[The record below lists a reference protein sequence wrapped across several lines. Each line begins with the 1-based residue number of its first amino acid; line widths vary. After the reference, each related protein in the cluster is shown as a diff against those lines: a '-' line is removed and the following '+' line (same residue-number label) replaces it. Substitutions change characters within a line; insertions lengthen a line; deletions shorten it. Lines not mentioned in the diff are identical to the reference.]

1 MSYSQIQKEVD
12 YINILK
18 TIMIITIIVL
28 IIMQIPI
35 TIKRKSREILP
46 LLPAVQKK
54 KERKREKVKK
64 NHIIPQKRI
73 KKKKKN

>member
-46 LLPAVQKK
+46 LLPAV
-54 KERKREKVKK
+54 
-64 NHIIPQKRI
+64 
-73 KKKKKN
+73 